1 MQLMHETT
9 NGTKKYDFI
18 DNLRFISMI
27 CIVMEHASLLLGKTY
42 THLSDQIIQVTSLHI
57 WKSGTIVFF
66 LLSGFLLGDKFQTY
80 TSAEY
85 FKRRWGNTFK
95 PWLFWVV
102 VAVALNYL
110 NFVIVYYKFGMNDI
124 LLNPWQTF
132 YTQVYNV
139 VFLSSFW
146 FIINFL
152 ICIGILLAFRRYINS
167 MVFGGI
173 LAALSLFYSVNL
185 YFTWIP
191 TGHTVAIFGFVF
203 YLWLGYQLN
212 QRFAAFTQWVDRVSK
227 WQLLV
232 ALLFAFTLNCGESF
246 LMFHLKHMDEAFN
259 TLKFSNIIYSLV
271 AFVVLFKLSPG
282 INIQA
287 FKPRTV
293 TYGIYLL
300 HYLIIFRLLPEFFR
314 PLGIRDED
322 YRPMWQMLSLT
333 VVRFVLAYGIS
344 YFLTLLISRGPKQI
358 SWLVGQQGDKPSPLE
373 KRSPLKVAVR
383 NLNYDGSKVH
393 LSPPTLSA
401 GTHFHRNA
409 R

>member
-1 MQLMHETT
+1 MNVTT
-9 NGTKKYDFI
+9 TYSKKYDFI

-27 CIVMEHASLLLGKTY
+27 CIVMEHSSLLLGKTY
-42 THLSDQIIQVTSLHI
+42 TLLSDQIIQVTTLHI
-57 WKSGTIVFF
+57 WKFGTIVFF
-66 LLSGFLLGDKFQTY
+66 LLSGFLIGDKFETY

-95 PWLFWVV
+95 PWLFWVT
-102 VAVALNYL
+102 VAVALNYI
-110 NFVIVYYKFGMNDI
+110 NFAIVYFKFGMNDI

-173 LAALSLFYSVNL
+173 LAVFSLFYSVNL
-185 YFTWIP
+185 YFNWIP

-212 QRFAAFTQWVDRVSK
+212 KNFSAFTQWVNRVSK
-227 WQLLV
+227 WWLV
-232 ALLFAFTLNCGESF
+232 LAVVAAFVLDCCETF
-246 LMFHLKHMDEAFN
+246 WMAHLKLVDVGFN
-259 TLKFSNIIYSLV
+259 TLKLTNIIYSLV
-271 AFVVLFKLSPG
+271 AFVALFKFSPY
-282 INIQA
+282 IHIQQ

-293 TYGIYLL
+293 TFGIYLIHHL
-300 HYLIIFRLLPEFFR
+300 LLFHVLPEFFR

-333 VVRFVLAYGIS
+333 LARFILAYSMS
-344 YFLTLLISRGPKQI
+344 YFITLLIAKGPKQI
-358 SWLVGQQGDKPSPLE
+358 SWLVGQQGDKD
-373 KRSPLKVAVR
+373 KKQMRIVARNLSYNPNPVR
-383 NLNYDGSKVH
+383 NISSKLLPTGSGPH
-393 LSPPTLSA
+393 PNNT
-401 GTHFHRNA
+401 
-409 R
+409 